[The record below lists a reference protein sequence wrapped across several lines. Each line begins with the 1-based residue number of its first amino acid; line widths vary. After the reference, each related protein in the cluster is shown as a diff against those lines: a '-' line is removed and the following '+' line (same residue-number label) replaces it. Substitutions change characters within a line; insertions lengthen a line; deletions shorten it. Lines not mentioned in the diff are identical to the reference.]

1 MLAKWL
7 GGILLIGLL
16 VYAGWNIY
24 SVQKSPKEGTEEGM
38 KAPDFT
44 LDTLSGKSI
53 SLSDYKGKKVLLNF
67 WATWCK
73 PCRMEMPDMQ
83 ELQKEYPDIA
93 VAAVNFT
100 SSEKNIQAVKLFADH
115 YQLTF
120 PILID
125 KSGINGDFNVLS
137 YPTTYILDEKGTI
150 QHIRV
155 GTMTKK
161 EMKEKL
167 DLK

>member
-1 MLAKWL
+1 MLMKWL
-7 GGILLIGLL
+7 AGIFLIGL
-16 VYAGWNIY
+16 VAYAGWNIY
-24 SVQKSPKEGTEEGM
+24 AVQKSPKEGIEEGM

-44 LDTLSGKSI
+44 LETLSGENS

-73 PCRMEMPDMQ
+73 PCRQEMPDMQ
-83 ELQKEYPDIA
+83 ELQKEYPDVA
-93 VAAVNFT
+93 VVAVNFT
-100 SSEKNIQAVKLFADH
+100 SSEKNSQTVKSFAGTYH
-115 YQLTF
+115 LTF

-125 KSGINGDFNVLS
+125 KIGVNADFNVLS
-137 YPTTYILDEKGTI
+137 YPTTYILDENGTI

-161 EMKEKL
+161 EMKQKL

>member
-1 MLAKWL
+1 M
-7 GGILLIGLL
+7 
-16 VYAGWNIY
+16 
-24 SVQKSPKEGTEEGM
+24 KS
-38 KAPDFT
+38 
-44 LDTLSGKSI
+44 
-53 SLSDYKGKKVLLNF
+53 
-67 WATWCK
+67 
-73 PCRMEMPDMQ
+73 
-83 ELQKEYPDIA
+83 
-93 VAAVNFT
+93 
-100 SSEKNIQAVKLFADH
+100 FADH

-161 EMKEKL
+161 K
-167 DLK
+167 